1 MTRTPPPAIERVSF
15 RQEQPEDEQF
25 LCRLYATTRIAEM
38 ALTGWPAEQQE
49 AFLRQQFQFQT
60 LHYRR
65 YYSGASFEII
75 LQDERPIGRIY
86 IHRGGDDIRL
96 MDIALLPEYRGSGI
110 GTWIMHNLLDESARS
125 QKPVTLHVEPYNP
138 AVRLYL
144 RLGFRLVEQRG
155 MNLFMEW
162 RGGGENCKEEIE
174 PQMNEDQH
182 GQNL

>member
-1 MTRTPPPAIERVSF
+1 
-15 RQEQPEDEQF
+15 
-25 LCRLYATTRIAEM
+25 M

-65 YYSGASFEII
+65 YYTSATFEII

-86 IHRGGDDIRL
+86 VHRGAEDIRL
-96 MDIALLPEYRGSGI
+96 MDVALLPEYRGAGV
-110 GTWIMHNLLDESARS
+110 GTWVMRNLLDEAAHS

-138 AVRLYL
+138 AARLYQ
-144 RLGFRLVEQRG
+144 RLGFRVVEQRG

-162 RGGGENCKEEIE
+162 R
-174 PQMNEDQH
+174 P
-182 GQNL
+182 